1 MLYESPDQPA
11 GAIQLPKGLAAL
23 YDGGL
28 ALGDDAVY
36 ANFVSS
42 LDGVASVGGR
52 RGSGSMISGR
62 DGADRFVMGL
72 LRALADAVLVGAGTL
87 RAEGGQPW
95 SPRRI
100 SPAHAD
106 AYASLDRPDP
116 LLVVATAS
124 GELDPGEPAFEMPTV
139 VVTTAAGAAV
149 LRGRLPA
156 TARLR
161 VLPDGRLGGRT
172 ILEAIRAEGCRR
184 VLAEGGPRLLATL
197 IGDEVV
203 DDLFLTLSPVLAGR
217 RTAGRP
223 GEARPGLV
231 EGIEFLPEAAR
242 RATLLS
248 VRSHGSHLFLH
259 YRLERARAA
268 AADRKPRGEARLAP
282 TGIRSSAPGRSR
294 R

>member
-1 MLYESPDQPA
+1 
-11 GAIQLPKGLAAL
+11 
-23 YDGGL
+23 
-28 ALGDDAVY
+28 
-36 ANFVSS
+36 
-42 LDGVASVGGR
+42 VGGR

-116 LLVVATAS
+116 LPVVPTAS
-124 GELDPGEPAFEMPTV
+124 GHLD
-139 VVTTAAGAAV
+139 
-149 LRGRLPA
+149 
-156 TARLR
+156 
-161 VLPDGRLGGRT
+161 
-172 ILEAIRAEGCRR
+172 
-184 VLAEGGPRLLATL
+184 
-197 IGDEVV
+197 
-203 DDLFLTLSPVLAGR
+203 
-217 RTAGRP
+217 P

-268 AADRKPRGEARLAP
+268 AADRKPRARHASPP